1 MGRSPA
7 VDLLHPGD
15 TQVCLRP
22 PDNTQGM
29 PGTLRSL
36 LSVHS
41 GRLLCQVPGKG
52 VLFLIIR
59 VTCARWKKL
68 REESYLQFF
77 H

>member
-1 MGRSPA
+1 MGP
-7 VDLLHPGD
+7 LHPGD

-22 PDNTQGM
+22 PDNTQGT

-41 GRLLCQVPGKG
+41 GWLLCQVPGKE
-52 VLFLIIR
+52 VLFLIIQ